1 MKKDNIHEDEK
12 RRECLIFN
20 LEGGREREREREL
33 WENKRDE
40 ERGRLSLVCFD
51 SGLFI

>member
-20 LEGGREREREREL
+20 QEGGGERESCERIRE
-33 WENKRDE
+33 KKKE
-40 ERGRLSLVCFD
+40 ED
-51 SGLFI
+51 

>member
-20 LEGGREREREREL
+20 LKGGERVVRE
-33 WENKRDE
+33 
-40 ERGRLSLVCFD
+40 
-51 SGLFI
+51 

>member
-20 LEGGREREREREL
+20 QEGGGGERESCERIRE
-33 WENKRDE
+33 KKKE
-40 ERGRLSLVCFD
+40 ED
-51 SGLFI
+51 

>member
-20 LEGGREREREREL
+20 QGEGGERERVVRE
-33 WENKRDE
+33 
-40 ERGRLSLVCFD
+40 
-51 SGLFI
+51 

>member
-20 LEGGREREREREL
+20 QGGRERERERE
-33 WENKRDE
+33 R
-40 ERGRLSLVCFD
+40 ERVVRE
-51 SGLFI
+51 